1 MKKEILASKHC
12 PYCKRHC
19 SFSDPHCGKGRA
31 LAEKFKEEKRFKEEK
46 KRKPEIKRKAELLTE
61 ESRTAEEPASEPVK
75 APEKNEWKGIL
86 SEIRLLRLCYNGMKQ
101 LSDRKAGKQ
110 FYILAVLAEK
120 GSLIQKELKVHTGLH
135 SGELEEALEKL
146 EKKACISRKR
156 MEDKT
161 IYISLTSKGADSA
174 KELARDWKK
183 DNGSIFASLTEED
196 KNVLEGIL
204 NKIIK

>member
-120 GSLIQKELKVHTGLH
+120 GSLIQK
-135 SGELEEALEKL
+135 L

-156 MEDKT
+156 TEDKT